1 MTETFGSPITQKM
14 PLYTFRNTKTDEVI
28 EEIMTISAMEEF
40 IADGEW
46 KQIIGAPNLVTHT
59 GSIVSKTSEDWRS
72 HLKSIKKRSGTR
84 VKNSIH
90 V

>member
-1 MTETFGSPITQKM
+1 
-14 PLYTFRNTKTDEVI
+14 
-28 EEIMTISAMEEF
+28 MTISAMEEF

-59 GSIVSKTSEDWRS
+59 GNIINKTSGDWKD
-72 HLKSIKKRSGTR
+72 HLKNIKKTSGTR
-84 VKNSIH
+84 VKNSIN